1 MKAKSTILNNLARAA
16 MTLLV
21 MTMTTAARAQTPYAI
36 YCEGNNTFYFTNRTE
51 ALSVG
56 DTFTPEAAGA
66 TAQTITAIW
75 SGTDVTNADSP
86 GWFYFGDNG
95 AFVTSVET
103 VVFEPSFANVTP
115 TKTADW
121 FYMFESLTDIQGIR
135 NLDTSQVTDMK
146 DMFFGCGRLTTLD
159 ISSFDTSKV
168 TNMYSMFDGCGSLTT
183 LDLSSFD
190 TSQVTD
196 MTFMFKACV
205 SLTTLDLSSFNTS
218 QVTDMCEMFY
228 VCGSLTTLD
237 ISSFDTSQVTNMS
250 EMFRECGSL
259 TALDLSS
266 FNTSQVTDMSNM
278 FDDCGSLRYI
288 YIGSGW
294 NTENVEDSGGMF
306 DNCSL
311 LPNWNDGDTDKEH
324 AHTEQDGYMLM
335 HPMLTIV
342 DDAEDNKQ
350 NIDDAITEADGRYE
364 EICGNLSE
372 EGEEGEEAAAYAK
385 RNNVTLSGRT
395 LYKDGEW
402 NTLCLP
408 FGMTAG
414 QISVSPL
421 AGADIRTLT
430 SASVTGY
437 VVKLTFGKVSSL
449 TPGTPYI
456 VRWDADTENP
466 TINDPIFYSVT
477 LSDETKNFT
486 SEDSHV
492 NFIGYYDAFTVK
504 PDLNPAIYYLTA
516 GNMLKHTAT
525 ERKLKACRAYFIFT
539 TDAGAG
545 TNDFTFDIDFGDGTT
560 GIGEPPALKSQTS
573 TPFWYTLDGRRLSG
587 EPTRKVIYLNN
598 GRKVVIK

>member
-75 SGTDVTNADSP
+75 SGTDVTSADTP

-95 AFVTSVET
+95 AFVTNVNT
-103 VVFEPSFANVTP
+103 VVFEPSFANVKPMNT
-115 TKTADW
+115 TCW
-121 FYMFESLTDIQGIR
+121 FLMFESLTDIQGIK
-135 NLDTSQVTDMK
+135 NLDTSQVTDMNF
-146 DMFFGCGRLTTLD
+146 MFE
-159 ISSFDTSKV
+159 
-168 TNMYSMFDGCGSLTT
+168 GCGSLTT

-196 MTFMFKACV
+196 M
-205 SLTTLDLSSFNTS
+205 
-218 QVTDMCEMFY
+218 
-228 VCGSLTTLD
+228 
-237 ISSFDTSQVTNMS
+237 S
-250 EMFRECGSL
+250 EMFRECEGL

-266 FNTSQVTDMSNM
+266 FDTNQVTNM
-278 FDDCGSLRYI
+278 NSMFYGCGSLRYI

-294 NTENVEDSGGMF
+294 NTENVENSGNMF
-306 DNCSL
+306 DNCSS
-311 LPNWNDGDTDKEH
+311 LPNWNGGETDKEH

-335 HPMLTIV
+335 HPMFTIV
-342 DDAEDNKQ
+342 DDAEDNTQ
-350 NIDDAITEADGRYE
+350 NIDDAIMEADGRYE
-364 EICGNLSE
+364 EICGHLRE

-408 FGMTAG
+408 FSMTAG
-414 QISVSPL
+414 QVSASPL

-430 SASVTGY
+430 SASVTDY
-437 VVKLTFGKVSSL
+437 VVKLTFSKVSSL
-449 TPGTPYI
+449 TAGMPYI

-477 LSDETKNFT
+477 LSKETNNFT

-492 NFIGYYDAFTVK
+492 KFNGYYNAFVVK
-504 PDLNPAIYYLTA
+504 PDANPAIYYLTA

-560 GIGEPPALKSQTS
+560 GISEPPALKSQTS

-587 EPTRKVIYLNN
+587 EPTRKGIYLNN